1 MKIKAKYKSV
11 SFLLATI
18 ISVSFLSPVGAYA
31 ATPVFGKKV
40 HERCREY
47 CGMVGSWVWCRLLV
61 FIYSERC

>member
-31 ATPVFGKKV
+31 ATPVFGST
-40 HERCREY
+40 RTRPGILRY
-47 CGMVGSWVWCRLLV
+47 GWIMGLV
-61 FIYSERC
+61 SAIGLHI